1 MNRRLGVKACADYL
15 LNFLAGSDFSKSF
28 LVETVG
34 SSDDKLKPGAEEDA
48 LDAPKEEAVD
58 ALEDDTVDSPNKDVE
73 KALEDDAVDAPN
85 EDVEDALD
93 TLVEDNDG
101 EAPEDDNGKT
111 HGHNKNVGGD
121 YSSSLGPCLGP
132 WCSWGDLPG

>member
-1 MNRRLGVKACADYL
+1 MNRRLAVKACADYL
-15 LNFLAGSDFSKSF
+15 PNFPCRIGFL

-34 SSDDKLKPGAEEDA
+34 SSDDKLLPGAEEDA
-48 LDAPKEEAVD
+48 LDAPKEEAAD
-58 ALEDDTVDSPNKDVE
+58 DLEDDTVDAPNKDVE
-73 KALEDDAVDAPN
+73 EALEDDAVDSTK

-121 YSSSLGPCLGP
+121 YSSSCEGP
-132 WCSWGDLPG
+132 WCGWRLPG